1 VIVRISAYKS
11 QRDDRIAHWLGTGF
25 YISEKRY
32 WTIVYNMEFLK
43 ALTISSLLILITAGA
58 SAVGPAEYDGGVQV
72 NLESNSLSPG
82 ETVDAE
88 ISTANSDERPVVDGY
103 VVVNVAKGAEPYY
116 PSQKSDEANV
126 FHQEKIE
133 GINLRSG
140 NGEAYDFSY
149 SLPEDLKAGD
159 YRVEVYFKTER
170 TPVEG
175 LPFVYSTPSYES
187 FTVSGSSGDYPGLDI
202 SRTETFFTGV
212 DEVVGDWDPESLN
225 FRNTIWP
232 SLTGPVGVL
241 TTGSMDNVD
250 GEVVIDNPSGTS
262 TSATLDITVCEW
274 DDTSCS
280 NQVDSVTRSVE
291 VPASGATVPVEV
303 ENPEDPSAYAIKMN
317 VSSDGRT
324 QSIYR
329 NRIIREGNTSRIRK
343 LSVNRPYV
351 EGGDQL
357 SVGLVAG
364 ASPDHYNDP
373 SAEGVNAEIT
383 VEADGEEVFSQSKEI
398 NRLSNANTF
407 EQLYFNSTVDETLTA
422 FTVSAELSAN
432 GEVYDTH
439 SYEVDYSDFSN
450 DIEAVNLRSYGFS
463 NETLNAEICGET
475 DSGAPA
481 VGEMQVL
488 VRENASVRGESQK
501 MVEDCSS
508 FSFEDVESGSYK
520 LVANYGSQATFNI
533 TEEGLEPETS
543 DEGGIPYTPIVMAL
557 IALVI
562 GIVFF
567 RGVKDE

>member
-1 VIVRISAYKS
+1 
-11 QRDDRIAHWLGTGF
+11 
-25 YISEKRY
+25 
-32 WTIVYNMEFLK
+32 
-43 ALTISSLLILITAGA
+43 
-58 SAVGPAEYDGGVQV
+58 
-72 NLESNSLSPG
+72 
-82 ETVDAE
+82 
-88 ISTANSDERPVVDGY
+88 
-103 VVVNVAKGAEPYY
+103 
-116 PSQKSDEANV
+116 
-126 FHQEKIE
+126 
-133 GINLRSG
+133 
-140 NGEAYDFSY
+140 
-149 SLPEDLKAGD
+149 
-159 YRVEVYFKTER
+159 
-170 TPVEG
+170 
-175 LPFVYSTPSYES
+175 
-187 FTVSGSSGDYPGLDI
+187 
-202 SRTETFFTGV
+202 
-212 DEVVGDWDPESLN
+212 
-225 FRNTIWP
+225 
-232 SLTGPVGVL
+232 
-241 TTGSMDNVD
+241 
-250 GEVVIDNPSGTS
+250 
-262 TSATLDITVCEW
+262 
-274 DDTSCS
+274 
-280 NQVDSVTRSVE
+280 VDSVTRSVE

-317 VSSDGRT
+317 ISSDGRT

-450 DIEAVNLRSYGFS
+450 DIEEVSLRSYGFS

-533 TEEGLEPETS
+533 TEEGLEPDTS

-567 RGVKDE
+567 RGVNDE